1 MRKYETV
8 YILRPDLDEA
18 ASQAAVEKI
27 EETITSNGGTVEK
40 IDKWGVKKLAYEIK
54 DYSEGSYVVVNF
66 SGENDTINALEY
78 VYKVSD
84 TVISSIVVRADE

>member
-18 ASQAAVEKI
+18 AAEAAVAKV
-27 EETITSNGGTVEK
+27 EETIKNNGGEVEK
-40 IDKWGVKKLAYEIK
+40 TDKWGIKKLAYEIQ
-54 DYSEGSYVVVNF
+54 DYTEGSYVVVNF
-66 SGENDTINALEY
+66 TGDNATVDALDY

-84 TVISSIVVRADE
+84 TIIRSIVIRVEE

>member
-18 ASQAAVEKI
+18 AIEAAVAKVED
-27 EETITSNGGTVEK
+27 TIKNNGGEIEK
-40 IDKWGVKKLAYEIK
+40 TDKWGLKKLAYLIE
-54 DYSEGSYVVVNF
+54 DFTEGYYVVDYFN
-66 SGENDTINALEY
+66 GENATVDALDY

-84 TVISSIVVRADE
+84 NIIRSIVIKVEE

>member
-18 ASQAAVEKI
+18 AAEAAVAKV
-27 EETITSNGGTVEK
+27 EETIKGNGGEVEK
-40 IDKWGVKKLAYEIK
+40 TDKWGIKKLAYEIQ
-54 DYSEGSYVVVNF
+54 DYTEGSYVVVNF
-66 SGENDTINALEY
+66 TGDNATVDALDY

-84 TVISSIVVRADE
+84 AIIRSIVIRVEE

>member
-18 ASQAAVEKI
+18 ADEAVNQSVAQA
-27 EETITSNGGTVEK
+27 ITENGGVIEK
-40 IDKWGVKKLAYEIK
+40 TDNWGVKKLAYEIQ
-54 DYSEGSYVVVNF
+54 DYTEGVYVV
-66 SGENDTINALEY
+66 INYSAESNIEALEY

-84 TVISSIVVRADE
+84 SIMRSIIVRVDE

>member
-18 ASQAAVEKI
+18 ASEAAIAKVED
-27 EETITSNGGTVEK
+27 TIKSNGGEVEK
-40 IDKWGVKKLAYEIK
+40 TDKWGIKKLAYEIR
-54 DYSEGSYVVVNF
+54 DYNEGSYVVVNF
-66 SGENDTINALEY
+66 TGDNATVKALDY

-84 TVISSIVVRADE
+84 TIIRSIVIRVEE